1 MATKAELEK
10 QLAEAQ
16 AALANVKRPDV
27 KKININTAQKILGI
41 KLVGLGG
48 TKDKKIQAIQA
59 DIINLTIALAELASG
74 GKFEAAVAAPKQVS

>member
-10 QLAEAQ
+10 QLVEAQ
-16 AALANVKRPDV
+16 AALAEKPTQELKQRNL
-27 KKININTAQKILGI
+27 NIDQAQKALGI

-59 DIINLTIALAELASG
+59 DIISLTTSIATTLRAIGAIKL
-74 GKFEAAVAAPKQVS
+74 

>member
-16 AALANVKRPDV
+16 AALADVKRPNV

-41 KLVGLGG
+41 RLVGLGG
-48 TKDKKIQAIQA
+48 TKDKKFQAIQA
-59 DIINLTIALAELASG
+59 DIINLTIALAELSSG
-74 GKFEAAVAAPKQVS
+74 GKVEAAVAVAEQG